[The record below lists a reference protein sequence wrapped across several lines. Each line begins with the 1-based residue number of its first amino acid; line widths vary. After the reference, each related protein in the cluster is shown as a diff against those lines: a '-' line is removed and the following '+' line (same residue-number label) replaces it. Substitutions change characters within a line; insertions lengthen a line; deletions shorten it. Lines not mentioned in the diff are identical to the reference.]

1 MKSLNIIQ
9 KLFKIARVSSEVAFV
24 FAIVGFCASLIGL
37 ICLCFGA
44 DNVLKIGGV
53 TIHGIISENLGYDIK
68 SVAASLSGLPF
79 ICVGAAVT
87 AKFAEVNFKN
97 ELKEGT
103 PFTLGGAKE
112 MLRLG
117 IITIAV
123 PTGTAVIGRVVEG
136 VVAGFMN
143 VEKAKA
149 LEMYF
154 DNETSIVLGIM
165 FIAVSLLCR
174 YGAEIKEKGEAL

>member
-9 KLFKIARVSSEVAFV
+9 KLFKIARVLSEVAFV

-79 ICVGAAVT
+79 ICAGAAVT

-143 VEKAKA
+143 VEKAEA

-174 YGAEIKEKGEAL
+174 YDAEIKEKGEAL

>member
-9 KLFKIARVSSEVAFV
+9 KLFKIARVLCEVAFV
-24 FAIVGFCASLIGL
+24 FATVGFCASLIGL

-79 ICVGAAVT
+79 ICAGAAVA
-87 AKFAEVNFKN
+87 AKFAEVYFKN

-143 VEKAKA
+143 VEKA
-149 LEMYF
+149 EVFEVYF

>member
-9 KLFKIARVSSEVAFV
+9 KLFKIARVLSEVAFV

-79 ICVGAAVT
+79 ICAGAAVT

-117 IITIAV
+117 IITITV

-143 VEKAKA
+143 VEKAEA

>member
-9 KLFKIARVSSEVAFV
+9 KLFKIARVLSEVAFV

-79 ICVGAAVT
+79 ICAGAAVT

-143 VEKAKA
+143 VEKAEA

>member
-9 KLFKIARVSSEVAFV
+9 KLFKIARVLCEVAFV
-24 FAIVGFCASLIGL
+24 FAVIGFCATLIGL
-37 ICLCFGA
+37 ISLCFGA

-79 ICVGAAVT
+79 ICAGAAVT

-143 VEKAKA
+143 VEKAEA

>member
-9 KLFKIARVSSEVAFV
+9 KLFKIARVLSEVAFV
-24 FAIVGFCASLIGL
+24 FAIVGFCAALIGL
-37 ICLCFGA
+37 ISLCFGA

-79 ICVGAAVT
+79 ICAGAAVT
-87 AKFAEVNFKN
+87 AKFSEVYFKN

-143 VEKAKA
+143 VEKAEA

-154 DNETSIVLGIM
+154 DNEKSIVLGIM